1 VTDPGHCR
9 YCGRFVPE
17 ADPEAERVV
26 CSRCAMGRAAAPE
39 VEKECRR
46 QEIEWL
52 QRQRGS
58 KAVRLAKRKARELRA
73 MEEVE
78 A

>member
-1 VTDPGHCR
+1 MTERGHCR

-17 ADPEAERVV
+17 ADPEAEHVV
-26 CSRCAMGRAAAPE
+26 CCYCAMQRAASDE
-39 VEKECRR
+39 VEREARR
-46 QEIEWL
+46 QEIGWL
-52 QRQRGS
+52 QGQRNGRAQR
-58 KAVRLAKRKARELRA
+58 KAKRKARELRA